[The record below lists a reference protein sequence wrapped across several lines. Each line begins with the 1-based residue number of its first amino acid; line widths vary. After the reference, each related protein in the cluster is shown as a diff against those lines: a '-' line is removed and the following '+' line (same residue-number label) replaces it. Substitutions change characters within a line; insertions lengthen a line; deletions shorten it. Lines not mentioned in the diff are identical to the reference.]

1 MSKKRNPRTEC
12 YIKRENAKMVHIC
25 LHVAF
30 FFAAAALLTFYFFDD
45 FLMTQAVKPEYGM
58 WLNAEV
64 QSQLKFAFR
73 CLGEL
78 FFVLAFSSL
87 CIVFFY
93 FADSIVSKMMKR
105 VKNKFTKI
113 PN

>member
-1 MSKKRNPRTEC
+1 MSEKINPRIERD
-12 YIKRENAKMVHIC
+12 IKRKNDNVVYAY

-30 FFAAAALLTFYFFDD
+30 FFAAATLFTFYFFND
-45 FLMTQAVKPEYGM
+45 FLITEAGKPENAT
-58 WLNAEV
+58 WLTAQV

-78 FFVLAFSSL
+78 FFVLALSSL
-87 CIVFFY
+87 SIVFFY
-93 FADSIVSKMMKR
+93 MADRLIYKYIQRIKKKFA
-105 VKNKFTKI
+105 KI